1 MTTQQESG
9 LTKDYDH
16 LITLWTSGV
25 RNYHSMLSDYL
36 TANSIFVAVIG
47 LIVSRESPAM
57 SLSLTVLIL
66 LLCIFG
72 ILLCL
77 QMAIVLGRLSGQNAL
92 WEWQLRG
99 IELAQDWQ
107 GQKLVTGLYR
117 LHETRQS
124 VEDLRN
130 EPPVFKPNWAFRQH
144 RQWWAHRSVQ
154 FPVFRLHLW
163 PVLHLGSDTSLSLMR
178 SFSYRT
184 DSVFN
189 LQGMWSFEVRMEA
202 CWSINLKWMPA
213 TQRNSI
219 RN

>member
-1 MTTQQESG
+1 MTMQQESS
-9 LTKDYDH
+9 LKTTYDH
-16 LITLWTSGV
+16 LITLWTSGA
-25 RNYHSMLSDYL
+25 RDYHSMLSDYL

-47 LIVSRESPAM
+47 LIVSRESPT
-57 SLSLTVLIL
+57 LSLVVLIL

-107 GQKLVTGLYR
+107 EQKLITGLYR
-117 LHETRQS
+117 LHEARQP

-144 RQWWAHRSVQ
+144 RQWWGHRSVS
-154 FPVFRLHLW
+154 FPWFFGCVYGLFFIWALTHLFR
-163 PVLHLGSDTSLSLMR
+163 
-178 SFSYRT
+178 
-184 DSVFN
+184 
-189 LQGMWSFEVRMEA
+189 
-202 CWSINLKWMPA
+202 
-213 TQRNSI
+213 
-219 RN
+219 